1 MMDDLKKDFGG
12 DVCSDGM
19 ETDEDRTDERSY
31 RSRRMNG
38 RTDEGGGG
46 MFL

>member
-1 MMDDLKKDFGG
+1 MDDLKKDFGG

-19 ETDEDRTDERSY
+19 ETDDD
-31 RSRRMNG
+31 
-38 RTDEGGGG
+38 GGGG

>member
-19 ETDEDRTDERSY
+19 ETTDDD
-31 RSRRMNG
+31 
-38 RTDEGGGG
+38 TGGG